1 MSESFEKLQSRIV
14 SDAKLKAEEVIRE
27 AEEKARRIVE
37 EARAQAQ
44 KEAAGIL
51 SKARFDAEALKRSI
65 ISSKVRTNQLRRLEE
80 RNRIIQE
87 VLHSVENELSA
98 IPQTEGFRDAVKKM
112 VDEAV
117 EAVGTAQPIV
127 RVGFREASKK
137 ELDSF
142 SNLLPKGAKLVVED
156 KAIDELGGV
165 IVTDPQG
172 KLSYNNSFKARMD
185 RLDTQL
191 LSLISS
197 TVFA

>member
-1 MSESFEKLQSRIV
+1 MSESFEKLQNRIL
-14 SDAKLKAEEVIRE
+14 SDAKLKAEDVIRE

-44 KEAAGIL
+44 KEAAAIL

-65 ISSKVRTNQLRRLEE
+65 ISSKVRANRLRLLEE

-87 VLHSVENELSA
+87 VLHSVEKELSA

-117 EAVGTAQPIV
+117 EAVGTDQPIV

-156 KAIDELGGV
+156 KAIGELGGV
-165 IVTDPQG
+165 IATDAQG
-172 KLSYNNSFKARMD
+172 KLTYNNSFKARMD

-197 TVFA
+197 TVFG